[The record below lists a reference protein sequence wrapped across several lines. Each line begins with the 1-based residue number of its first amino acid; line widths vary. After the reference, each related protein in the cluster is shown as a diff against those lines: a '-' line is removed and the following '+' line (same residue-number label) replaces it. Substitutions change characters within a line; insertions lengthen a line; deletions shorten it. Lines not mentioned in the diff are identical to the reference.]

1 MKPRPSAA
9 AVLCLLAAGV
19 LSPLRAE
26 PAPAPAPPVKVMLIG
41 DSLSVGPFGR
51 ALESALQARFG
62 RSEVCVFASCGS
74 SPEDWL
80 PKKPVFV
87 TNCGYRQTTPQASFS
102 HEYRNGRRP
111 PPVKTPKLPA
121 LFAACRP
128 QLVIVQLG
136 TNWMDHLASSE
147 RLDGRRYRRHIRDFV
162 REIRRGSDPVIVWV
176 LPPDSSRYPRA
187 VHEAVEDWIRLESV
201 AAGFRTID
209 SRLITAPYRDG
220 ATGGDGVHYRDAAGR
235 RWARRVMAQ
244 IGLIADSLP
253 LAPADG
259 PR

>member
-1 MKPRPSAA
+1 MKSRPSAA

-26 PAPAPAPPVKVMLIG
+26 PAPAPPVKVMLIG

-62 RSEVCVFASCGS
+62 RDEVCVFASCGS

-111 PPVKTPKLPA
+111 PPVP
-121 LFAACRP
+121 
-128 QLVIVQLG
+128 
-136 TNWMDHLASSE
+136 
-147 RLDGRRYRRHIRDFV
+147 
-162 REIRRGSDPVIVWV
+162 
-176 LPPDSSRYPRA
+176 
-187 VHEAVEDWIRLESV
+187 
-201 AAGFRTID
+201 
-209 SRLITAPYRDG
+209 
-220 ATGGDGVHYRDAAGR
+220 GDD
-235 RWARRVMAQ
+235 
-244 IGLIADSLP
+244 LP
-253 LAPADG
+253 LG
-259 PR
+259 L